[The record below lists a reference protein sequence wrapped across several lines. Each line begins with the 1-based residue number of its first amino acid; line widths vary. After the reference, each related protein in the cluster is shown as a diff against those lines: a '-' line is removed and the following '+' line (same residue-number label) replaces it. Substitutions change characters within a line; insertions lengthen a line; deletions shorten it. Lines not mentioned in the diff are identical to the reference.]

1 MYARHAFA
9 EFLSRHRLRDK
20 LRYGVMAL
28 CYARHAEQRAF
39 EPRADHSLAHR
50 RAGFIEHPEQRAAF
64 FAVSES
70 LDYFEIA
77 QSRNI
82 EAHEIEF
89 RIERYRR
96 YVIEIVALNKV
107 DSIAPD
113 ELKQQ
118 IARLKRASKQKPLV
132 MSAATGDGVPDAL
145 RALLAVIGESSSRVQ
160 KNDESAAE
168 AAPWSP

>member
-1 MYARHAFA
+1 MYARHTFA
-9 EFLSRHRLRDK
+9 ELLPRHRLRDK

-82 EAHEIEF
+82 KAHEIEF

-96 YVIEIVALNKV
+96 YVIEIVALNFGEIFERR
-107 DSIAPD
+107 S
-113 ELKQQ
+113 ECRNSR
-118 IARLKRASKQKPLV
+118 ARLVEFKL
-132 MSAATGDGVPDAL
+132 
-145 RALLAVIGESSSRVQ
+145 GETVFF
-160 KNDESAAE
+160 EMLEYYFGA
-168 AAPWSP
+168 

>member
-1 MYARHAFA
+1 MYARHTFA
-9 EFLSRHRLRDK
+9 ELLPRHRLRDK

-28 CYARHAEQRAF
+28 CYACHAEQRAF

-70 LDYFEIA
+70 LDYFEVA

-96 YVIEIVALNKV
+96 YVFKIVALNFGEIFERRP
-107 DSIAPD
+107 SAGTAAPVS
-113 ELKQQ
+113 L
-118 IARLKRASKQKPLV
+118 
-132 MSAATGDGVPDAL
+132 
-145 RALLAVIGESSSRVQ
+145 SSSSERLSFL
-160 KNDESAAE
+160 KCLSIISALDCG
-168 AAPWSP
+168 SK

>member
-1 MYARHAFA
+1 MYARHTFA
-9 EFLSRHRLRDK
+9 ELLPRHRLRDK
-20 LRYGVMAL
+20 LCHGVMAL

-39 EPRADHSLAHR
+39 EPRANHSLAHR

-70 LDYFEIA
+70 LDYFEVA

-96 YVIEIVALNKV
+96 YVIEIVALNFGEIFERR
-107 DSIAPD
+107 S
-113 ELKQQ
+113 ECRNRR
-118 IARLKRASKQKPLV
+118 ARLIEFKLERLSFLKCLYYFG
-132 MSAATGDGVPDAL
+132 T
-145 RALLAVIGESSSRVQ
+145 
-160 KNDESAAE
+160 
-168 AAPWSP
+168 

>member
-9 EFLSRHRLRDK
+9 ELLPRHRLRDK

-28 CYARHAEQRAF
+28 CYACHAEQRAF

-77 QSRNI
+77 QCRNI

-96 YVIEIVALNKV
+96 YVFKIVALNFGEIFERR
-107 DSIAPD
+107 S
-113 ELKQQ
+113 ECRNRR
-118 IARLKRASKQKPLV
+118 ARLVEFKLGETV
-132 MSAATGDGVPDAL
+132 FFEMSEYYFGT
-145 RALLAVIGESSSRVQ
+145 
-160 KNDESAAE
+160 
-168 AAPWSP
+168 